1 MCLTERLLEQSVR
14 ARWVKRE
21 FGSIYFSVN
30 ADDETRLAAKV
41 VNKVFQGSIE
51 YIHPK
56 VHDDIIH
63 CNNNDV
69 IMHSWYTPIT
79 QWRQYWYRYQPI
91 SQISILE
98 SELSVTFRIGDY
110 LAQH

>member
-1 MCLTERLLEQSVR
+1 
-14 ARWVKRE
+14 
-21 FGSIYFSVN
+21 VN

-41 VNKVFQGSIE
+41 MNKVFQGILN
-51 YIHPK
+51 IFTPK
-56 VHDDIIH
+56 VHDDSIH

-79 QWRQYWYRYQPI
+79 QWCQYRYRYQPI
-91 SQISILE
+91 SQIPVLE
-98 SELSVTFRIGDY
+98 SELSVRFGIGVY